1 MKTIKNLQTI
11 LITASFAMI
20 VFAGC
25 TKRSSSSQ
33 NISVNPSVEESLS
46 YPMTITHALGTITI
60 PSKPKRIATIS
71 WGNQSVP
78 LALGVVPVGVSM
90 TNYGPA
96 DKNGLLPWVAKG
108 FEDLGAA
115 SPVVFKDTDGLDYE
129 AIADTNPDIILA
141 SYSGIT
147 QNEYDT
153 LSKIAPVMAYT
164 KGPYITS
171 WREET
176 IENAR
181 AMGMEEE
188 GKELVKRT
196 EKLIAD
202 KLDQYPQI
210 SGKTGAFFWFSV
222 TDLSTYYIYLTKDP
236 RGAYLEDLGL
246 TTPESVRKLSA
257 DGDSFALTISA
268 ENSDML
274 NDVDVIICYGD
285 DNTLAALQADRL
297 IGKIPAI
304 KNGAVV
310 VLENDSALAA
320 STTADVLSI
329 PYTID
334 EYLTKIA
341 AAASLVK

>member
-1 MKTIKNLQTI
+1 
-11 LITASFAMI
+11 
-20 VFAGC
+20 
-25 TKRSSSSQ
+25 
-33 NISVNPSVEESLS
+33 
-46 YPMTITHALGTITI
+46 
-60 PSKPKRIATIS
+60 
-71 WGNQSVP
+71 
-78 LALGVVPVGVSM
+78 M

-108 FEDLGAA
+108 FEDLGA
-115 SPVVFKDTDGLDYE
+115 SNPVVFKDTDGLDFE

-147 QNEYDT
+147 QSEYDT

-164 KGPYITS
+164 KGPYITT

-202 KLDQYPQI
+202 KLQQYPQI
-210 SGKTGAFFWFSV
+210 KGKTGAFFWFSV

-246 TTPESVRKLSA
+246 TIPESVKKLSA

-274 NDVDVIICYGD
+274 SDVDVIICYGD
-285 DNTLAALQADRL
+285 DTTLAALQADPL

-310 VLENDSALAA
+310 VLENASALAA

-334 EYLTKIA
+334 EYLAKIA
-341 AAASLVK
+341 AAASLAK